1 MGGEELRDISSAIS
15 GNDGGY
21 LRLSFSGFRLA
32 MGDLR
37 LVLCAQHWH
46 AAVLDCCYV
55 VLVVLVKYKGGVGC
69 NLHLAMV
76 CHYGGYGQPVGMID
90 IIIV

>member
-1 MGGEELRDISSAIS
+1 VGGEELQDISSAIS

-32 MGDLR
+32 VGDLR

-46 AAVLDCCYV
+46 ATVLDSYYV
-55 VLVVLVKYKGGVGC
+55 MLVVLVKYKGGVGY

-76 CHYGGYGQPVGMID
+76 SQ
-90 IIIV
+90 